1 MYNAFCSNL
10 MSEGFLMIFVCKM
23 AIGCIAAFVI
33 TYILLRFLP
42 GEMVLLGHDRG
53 RKFAQGAEVN
63 IGKPTGVGFYFV
75 LVFLA
80 VSCVLCFCI
89 DPVTT
94 DKGLF
99 ESGNAVSGLGFGLL
113 AVMAEMVTGWL
124 DDRAK
129 NPWNEY
135 IKGALDV
142 VVSLIGAFICVHFFG
157 TRVYIA
163 ITGTYFDIHPVL
175 YYFLAVLLFVVSI
188 NATNAT
194 DGIDGLSGSLSI
206 IAVLASFLMASMA
219 GSGFD
224 NNPALLTVT
233 FVPALAA
240 YLIFNFNPSK
250 MMMGDAGSRSLGFF
264 IAFFL
269 IYCRI
274 PLLYF
279 IVGLPFLCDGGISI
293 LKITVGR
300 LTKKKIILFKSITT
314 PLHDELRKNRKFSV
328 KRVWLTLVLA
338 AFAVDALYV
347 IISFVIRIIGAA

>member
-1 MYNAFCSNL
+1 MLFTYKL
-10 MSEGFLMIFVCKM
+10 V
-23 AIGCIAAFVI
+23 IGCLASFAI
-33 TYILLRFLP
+33 TFILLKFLP
-42 GEMVLLGHDRG
+42 GEMILLGHDRG

-63 IGKPTGVGFYFV
+63 IGKPTGVGFYFI
-75 LVFLA
+75 LVFLL
-80 VSCVLCFCI
+80 VSSVLCFVI
-89 DPVTT
+89 APETT
-94 DKGLF
+94 GKGIF
-99 ESGNAVSGLGFGLL
+99 ESGNTISGLGFGLL
-113 AVMAEMVTGWL
+113 AVLAEMVTGWL
-124 DDRAK
+124 DDRSK
-129 NPWNEY
+129 DPWNEY
-135 IKGALDV
+135 IKGALDF

-163 ITGTYFDIHPVL
+163 VTGTYFDINPVL
-175 YYFLAVLLFVVSI
+175 YYILAVILLVVSI

-194 DGIDGLSGSLSI
+194 DGIDGLSGSLSV
-206 IAVLASFLMASMA
+206 IAVVTTFIA
-219 GSGFD
+219 GTIAGTLPDS
-224 NNPALLTVT
+224 NPALITAA
-233 FVPALAA
+233 FVPALIA

-250 MMMGDAGSRSLGFF
+250 MLMGDAGSRSLGFF

-274 PLLYF
+274 PFLYL

-338 AFAVDALYV
+338 ALIINFLYLM
-347 IISFVIRIIGAA
+347 ISFIIKVIGVIQLG